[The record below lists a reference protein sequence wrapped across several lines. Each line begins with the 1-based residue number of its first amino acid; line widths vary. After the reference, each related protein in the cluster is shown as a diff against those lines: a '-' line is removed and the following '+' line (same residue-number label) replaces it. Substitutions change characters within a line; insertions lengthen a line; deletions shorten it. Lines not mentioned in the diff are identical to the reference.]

1 MKNPKIYVFGLVM
14 CIELVVMCIVA
25 MLAIF
30 WMDTMDKF
38 VFTISIPIIGF
49 LLITLV
55 TELLY
60 RIYTNNQIINLK
72 AKKNNDKSPEE
83 MISME
88 MAFNRNEGAWI
99 VLTQYFWVTCVNLYI
114 VFSINSYYIFIG
126 VILVQI
132 ILALFFGFYASAHN
146 KKCYRDGMVTQAI
159 YYARAYQTLCKELI
173 DYTNEIDKR
182 AREDVVDIIEHQ
194 EKTREKTIKELQDD
208 IQ

>member
-1 MKNPKIYVFGLVM
+1 MKNPKLYVFGLVM

-72 AKKNNDKSPEE
+72 SKENNDKSPEE
-83 MISME
+83 MKVYGLYSLNIS
-88 MAFNRNEGAWI
+88 G
-99 VLTQYFWVTCVNLYI
+99 
-114 VFSINSYYIFIG
+114 
-126 VILVQI
+126 
-132 ILALFFGFYASAHN
+132 
-146 KKCYRDGMVTQAI
+146 
-159 YYARAYQTLCKELI
+159 
-173 DYTNEIDKR
+173 
-182 AREDVVDIIEHQ
+182 
-194 EKTREKTIKELQDD
+194 
-208 IQ
+208 

>member
-72 AKKNNDKSPEE
+72 SKENNDKSPEE

-88 MAFNRNEGAWI
+88 MAFNRNEGVWI

-132 ILALFFGFYASAHN
+132 ILALFFGFYTSAHN
-146 KKCYRDGMVTQAI
+146 KRCYRDGMVTQAI

-182 AREDVVDIIEHQ
+182 AREDVIDIIEHQ
-194 EKTREKTIKELQDD
+194 EKTVKELQDD